1 MNFTSLKLILLIATT
16 IAKAKPTEKTISTT
30 LRPATDRQLL
40 VAKFEEKSLMLT
52 LKWSDEEIKIVN
64 LENIGQMDE
73 DCIYKGSYVEDYTSV
88 ILITGCEIRSIQI
101 QSPIFGD
108 YLGTITINGTFEFA
122 KDGELINDAI
132 EIGGNKTSEI
142 LTENERKKRSTDCPC
157 GEDDACWEEFFQ
169 TEVCP
174 MDIGSDYI
182 SSECECGDDEAC
194 WEEYFL
200 TEVCPNKEEDFA
212 EDVALDNPEFELEFD
227 TDYGFSFVVGKFPKK
242 LELPVNVYLTPSW
255 INSHGQSKAKQVVE
269 QAKLMLK
276 HSSLDTKFEL
286 KAKIIDYTQEFKPS
300 RTDIVRF
307 RNSIPESNLEIGT
320 IHMLLTDN
328 KSGGPV
334 GLAYL
339 NAVCGEDNRIASGII
354 KWHSSVA
361 STAKTFAHEIA
372 HNLGV
377 YHDFEKYPK
386 VRHRDET
393 CGPSQWEGGRNN
405 QIMNYGKPKVE
416 SFSKCSN
423 IDFQHYFTTVVAN
436 QAEFC
441 LKVINGPDGYN
452 VNCGGHNAKTC
463 QDCPQGNGKYWC
475 NGECQWRDNQC
486 QGNSLQDYKDLIG
499 FSLAKDPCHCE
510 SNDSDC
516 WNLCMNSN

>member
-1 MNFTSLKLILLIATT
+1 MNFTSLKLILLIAAT
-16 IAKAKPTEKTISTT
+16 IAKAKPTVKTISTT

-64 LENIGQMDE
+64 LENIGQIDE

-122 KDGELINDAI
+122 KDGKLINDAI
-132 EIGGNKTSEI
+132 EIGGNITSEI

-157 GEDDACWEEFFQ
+157 GEDDACWEDFVL

-174 MDIGSDYI
+174 I

-212 EDVALDNPEFELEFD
+212 QDVALDNPEFELEFD
-227 TDYGFSFVVGKFPKK
+227 TDLGFSFDVGKFPKK
-242 LELPVNVYLTPSW
+242 LELPVNVYLAPSW

-269 QAKLMLK
+269 QAKLMLV

-286 KAKIIDYTQEFKPS
+286 KTKFIDYNQEFKPS
-300 RTDIVRF
+300 GTDIARF

-328 KSGGPV
+328 KSGSTV
-334 GLAYL
+334 GIAYM
-339 NAVCGEDNRIASGII
+339 NAVCGEDNRIASGIT

-372 HNLGV
+372 HNLGI

-499 FSLAKDPCHCE
+499 FALAKDPCHCE